1 MKKFI
6 IKLLLKIAV
15 KLYQIQVLAHNKQMQ
30 YRAQSLEEVN
40 AMIQRGE
47 YKFVKL
53 SDPKTKKVCLTLRKV

>member
-1 MKKFI
+1 MKKQI

-15 KLYQIQVLAHNKQMQ
+15 KLYQIQVSAHNKQMQ
-30 YRAQSLEEVN
+30 YREQSLAEVN

-53 SDPKTKKVCLTLRKV
+53 SDPKTKQVCLTLRKV

>member
-1 MKKFI
+1 MKKQI

-15 KLYQIQVLAHNKQMQ
+15 KLYQIQVSAHNKQMH
-30 YRAQSLEEVN
+30 YREKSLEEVN

>member
-1 MKKFI
+1 MKKLI

-15 KLYQIQVLAHNKQMQ
+15 KLYRIQVSAHNKQMQ

-53 SDPKTKKVCLTLRKV
+53 SDPITKKVCLTLRKV